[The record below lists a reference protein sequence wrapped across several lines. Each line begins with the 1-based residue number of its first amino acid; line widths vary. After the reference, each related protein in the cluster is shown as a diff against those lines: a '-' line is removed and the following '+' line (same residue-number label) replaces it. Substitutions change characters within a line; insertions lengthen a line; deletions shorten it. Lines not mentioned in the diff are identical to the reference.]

1 MIIKITDGVWKVLA
15 DSNVYYIEDLDLVID
30 TGRRENKHLLE
41 TFLSKVIPLD
51 QVKKVIFTHLHYDHI
66 SNFDLFPNAKFYASK
81 ESIRFVDENKFGAIL
96 NEETCDR
103 FNIDLNDIEEI
114 NFFEKYELLYTPG
127 HTSGAICIY
136 DKENQILYLGDTL
149 LNTNHGR
156 TDLPSGNEEQ
166 MKKTLL
172 NLSKLNVKI
181 LCAGHEY

>member
-1 MIIKITDGVWKVLA
+1 M
-15 DSNVYYIEDLDLVID
+15 
-30 TGRRENKHLLE
+30 
-41 TFLSKVIPLD
+41 
-51 QVKKVIFTHLHYDHI
+51 
-66 SNFDLFPNAKFYASK
+66 
-81 ESIRFVDENKFGAIL
+81 
-96 NEETCDR
+96 
-103 FNIDLNDIEEI
+103 NDIEEI